1 MAPSV
6 KSTSGTLLFPKLNR
20 TNYHVWSDNMKAVL
34 QAQLLWLIVTSRR
47 SQPTEPDP
55 NPPVDANQKPFTSS
69 STEYKD
75 WNQFHNDF
83 LSWLKSDNA
92 AIGLM
97 HGAMEF
103 SQRKHVTNILTSRE
117 MWDHLHKL
125 HITQQ
130 QAVNIYY
137 YYQDLY
143 AKKWDKRTIMSDYI
157 GYFLNLHHHI
167 IEAGEKLDDIY
178 VVYAILLSLP
188 CSSIWNVIKQNLL
201 GKGKALTLDMVSAEL
216 IFVHDRNE
224 RDQVVEETEKKAKA
238 KQLAL
243 FAKATGLSGNS
254 AKKNSKGKSVDKS
267 KKPKVGP
274 PGTQCNMCRQER
286 H

>member
-1 MAPSV
+1 
-6 KSTSGTLLFPKLNR
+6 
-20 TNYHVWSDNMKAVL
+20 
-34 QAQLLWLIVTSRR
+34 
-47 SQPTEPDP
+47 
-55 NPPVDANQKPFTSS
+55 
-69 STEYKD
+69 
-75 WNQFHNDF
+75 
-83 LSWLKSDNA
+83 
-92 AIGLM
+92 
-97 HGAMEF
+97 
-103 SQRKHVTNILTSRE
+103 
-117 MWDHLHKL
+117 
-125 HITQQ
+125 
-130 QAVNIYY
+130 
-137 YYQDLY
+137 
-143 AKKWDKRTIMSDYI
+143 MSDYI